1 MVRHTAGV
9 DRVYMSPKAVEQLKV
24 ILSNMHISCRLQFSL
39 VSEMKMLAQALQ
51 KIPAPHGNPKCGK
64 LLHAYLCHAATMKEI
79 VYVAEFLGGEACTV
93 EDVCLRPLQGAITEL
108 APVTIFPHA
117 AVCCEDKFD
126 LFLEEEKEKSEPGKD
141 NWYNWGP
148 TPLPLPTQ
156 HSDGWSSLVSVLVV
170 SMLISFALPSGSRAP
185 LLRVPR
191 HAALAIQVAALA
203 IQVATLAI
211 QVAALAIQVAALA
224 IQVAALAIQVAT
236 LAIQVATLA
245 IQVATLAIQVA
256 TLAIQVAALAIQV
269 AQWKMFAFDLYRVQ
283 SQNLHRSLFSL
294 VQQSVVKINFR
305 RRERECRTWQ
315 GQLVQLG
322 PHSSALAHTA
332 Q

>member
-1 MVRHTAGV
+1 
-9 DRVYMSPKAVEQLKV
+9 MSPKAVEQLNV

-39 VSEMKMLAQALQ
+39 VSKMKMLAQALQ

-64 LLHAYLCHAATMKEI
+64 LLHAYRCHAATMKEI
-79 VYVAEFLGGEACTV
+79 VCVAEFLGGEACTV

-126 LFLEEEKEKSEPGKD
+126 LFLEEEKENSEPGKD

-211 QVAALAIQVAALA
+211 QVAALAIQVA
-224 IQVAALAIQVAT
+224 
-236 LAIQVATLA
+236 
-245 IQVATLAIQVA
+245 
-256 TLAIQVAALAIQV
+256 
-269 AQWKMFAFDLYRVQ
+269 QWKMFAFDLYRVQ

-322 PHSSALAHTA
+322 PHSSALAYTA